1 MTAANVR
8 SAARNIYE
16 GKRSNLATTRPD
28 ELSLLDRIYRKVVLG
43 QNSYFFL
50 VEASLVD
57 NPGIVE
63 LFTAKLIHRTSAT
76 WFDPASLLSYVYY
89 MVDYGTSIELL
100 RKAGARA
107 WDDLTHG
114 TMGVTSVEFFRPRAN
129 PTLLDLVLDKL
140 VGSFAEARLDADPAS
155 LIVDLEMIE

>member
-1 MTAANVR
+1 
-8 SAARNIYE
+8 
-16 GKRSNLATTRPD
+16 LASTRPD

-50 VEASLVD
+50 VEASLSE
-57 NPGIVE
+57 NPKIVE
-63 LFTAKLIHRTSAT
+63 LFTSKLIHKTSAT
-76 WFDPASLLSYVYY
+76 WLDPESLVSYVYY

-114 TMGVTSVEFFRPRAN
+114 TMGLTSVEFLTPSAN
-129 PTLLDLVLDKL
+129 PSLLDLVLNKL
-140 VGSFAEARLDADPAS
+140 VDSFAEARLDADPAS
-155 LIVDLEMIE
+155 LIVDLEMIGS